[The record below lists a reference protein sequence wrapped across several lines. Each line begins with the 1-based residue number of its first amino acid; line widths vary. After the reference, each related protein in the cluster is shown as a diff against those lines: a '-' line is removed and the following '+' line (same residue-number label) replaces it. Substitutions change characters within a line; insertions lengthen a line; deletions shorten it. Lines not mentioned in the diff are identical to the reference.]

1 MKQRI
6 ISAVVM
12 IAIVLTCMLA
22 SDISRV
28 LLFVVCAIIACH
40 EMKNALSKLDC
51 NVRIWSVYLA
61 VFGTCAAVLLDV
73 RKVGGYAFPAFLI
86 LMLAVFS
93 EMVITGKYTVR
104 DVFATFGVYVY
115 PLAPLML
122 VTYISLA
129 TRTIDGSKVDI
140 WPAIFINSILPCVVS
155 DTFALFGGK
164 AFGRHKL
171 SPKISPKKT
180 VEGLICGVVMGTAT
194 GILAHFILVWTNL
207 DLSPI
212 PLWAKVIA
220 AFVASLSGAIG
231 DLAAS
236 SIKRAAGIKDYSN
249 LIPGHGGI
257 MDRIDSELFAIPLVY
272 MIYAMFI

>member
-1 MKQRI
+1 MKARI
-6 ISAVVM
+6 VSAISM
-12 IAIVLTCMLA
+12 IALLLACVLI
-22 SDISRV
+22 SDITRV
-28 LLFVVCAIIACH
+28 LLFAVLAILACH
-40 EMKNALSKLDC
+40 EMKNALAKLDC
-51 NVRIWSVYLA
+51 NVRIWSVYVVVIGTGIA
-61 VFGTCAAVLLDV
+61 VWLDL
-73 RKVGGYAFPAFLI
+73 RKVGGYAFPAFMI

-122 VTYISLA
+122 VSYISLA
-129 TRTIDGSKVDI
+129 TRTLPDRGVVDI
-140 WPAIFINSILPCVVS
+140 WPAIFINSILPCVIS

-164 AFGRHKL
+164 AFGKHKL

-180 VEGLICGVVMGTAT
+180 VEGLICGLIMGTAS
-194 GILAHFILVWTNL
+194 GVLAHCILLWTHL
-207 DLSPI
+207 DLI
-212 PLWAKVIA
+212 PFWATVIA
-220 AFVASLSGAIG
+220 ALVASLSGAIG

-236 SIKRAAGIKDYSN
+236 TIKRAADIKDYSN

>member
-1 MKQRI
+1 MKKRV
-6 ISAVVM
+6 ISAIVM
-12 IAIVLTCMLA
+12 TAILMACLLI
-22 SDISRV
+22 SDITRV
-28 LLFVVCAIIACH
+28 LLFVVVTIAACH
-40 EMKNALSKLDC
+40 EVKNALSKLDC
-51 NVRIWSVYLA
+51 NVRIWSVYVA
-61 VFGTCAAVLLDV
+61 VIGTCIAVMLDL
-73 RKVGGYAFPAFLI
+73 RKVGGYAFPAFTI

-93 EMVITGKYTVR
+93 EMVITCKYTVR

-115 PLAPLML
+115 PLAPMML

-129 TRTIDGSKVDI
+129 TRTLPDRGVVDI

-164 AFGRHKL
+164 AFGKHKL
-171 SPKISPKKT
+171 SPAISPKKT
-180 VEGLICGVVMGTAT
+180 VEGLICGLVMGTLS
-194 GILAHFILVWTNL
+194 GFLAHFILVWTNL
-207 DLSPI
+207 DLI
-212 PLWAKVIA
+212 PMWAAVIA
-220 AFVASLSGAIG
+220 ALVASVSGAIG